1 MADAAALDRADPLAH
16 LRELFALPEGVVY
29 LDGNSLGA
37 LPQATRESLARV
49 VSKEWGAG
57 LIRSWGAADWIGLA
71 GRTGDAIAPLIG
83 AETGTVVACDST
95 SVNLFKALH
104 CAGSLRKG
112 RTRLIADADNFP
124 TDVYIAR
131 SVAEQRGLELVLLPV
146 DQIAAAID
154 ELTVAVTL
162 SHVSY
167 RSSEIY
173 DLPAI
178 TQAAHAAGA
187 LAVWDLAHSAG
198 ALRCDVGTGG
208 ADLAIGCGYKYLNG
222 GPGAPAFL
230 YCAPQHLASS
240 SQPLTGWF
248 GHDDPFAF
256 EQHYRPAVGIERF
269 LTGTTPVLS
278 MSSLATSLEVF
289 RDVSLDALRAK
300 SVALG
305 ELFVELFDRSLAP
318 RGFALATPR
327 DSTRRGSHVALTHPD
342 GHPIV
347 RALIE
352 RGIIG
357 DFRAPDLLRFGFAS
371 LYNRFSEVE
380 MLVDAITEIVD
391 DGTYRDPRLATP
403 TRVT

>member
-16 LRELFALPEGVVY
+16 LRERFALPDGIVY

-37 LPQATRESLARV
+37 LPHATHEALARV
-49 VSKEWGAG
+49 VSEEWAAG
-57 LIRSWGAADWIGLA
+57 LIRSWGSADWIGLA
-71 GRTGDAIAPLIG
+71 RRTGEAIAPLIG
-83 AETGTVVACDST
+83 APAGTVVACDST
-95 SVNLFKALH
+95 SINLYKALH
-104 CAGSLRKG
+104 CSAGLRPG

-131 SVAEQRGLELVLLPV
+131 SVADQRGLELVLLPV
-146 DQIAAAID
+146 SEIADAVDERAI
-154 ELTVAVTL
+154 AVTL

-167 RSSEIY
+167 RSAEIY
-173 DLPAI
+173 DLAGI
-178 TQAAHAAGA
+178 TDAAHAAGA

-198 ALRCDVGTGG
+198 ALRCDVARHGV
-208 ADLAIGCGYKYLNG
+208 DLAIGCGYKYLNG

-230 YCAPQHLASS
+230 YCAEQHQEAAA
-240 SQPLTGWF
+240 QPLTGWF
-248 GHDDPFAF
+248 GHDHPFAF
-256 EQHYRPAVGIERF
+256 EQGYRPAGGVERF

-278 MSSLATSLEVF
+278 MSALATSLEIF

-305 ELFVELFDRSLAP
+305 ELFLELFDRSLAP
-318 RGFALATPR
+318 RGFTLATPR
-327 DSTRRGSHVALTHPD
+327 ESARRGSHVALTHPD

-357 DFRAPDLLRFGFAS
+357 DFRAPDLLRFGFAP
-371 LYNRFSEVE
+371 LYNRFGEVAL
-380 MLVDAITEIVD
+380 LVDAIAEVVD
-391 DGTYRDPRLATP
+391 NGSFRDPRLAAP